1 MMPIE
6 DWNRMAVQGLLADAD
21 RVLALTDVE
30 DVLEHREIVDYA
42 IANAHKNY
50 IDLMRRR
57 RPLMLAEKDEARFQN
72 LMDRIL
78 ARLRFF
84 GESV

>member
-1 MMPIE
+1 
-6 DWNRMAVQGLLADAD
+6 
-21 RVLALTDVE
+21 
-30 DVLEHREIVDYA
+30 
-42 IANAHKNY
+42 
-50 IDLMRRR
+50 
-57 RPLMLAEKDEARFQN
+57 MLAEKDEARFQN